1 MKSTQITFK
10 KLALPFLISTLVMG
24 GCSTVSEK
32 STATNTA
39 KSDMVLIEKD
49 KQISSL
55 ESNLNEERA
64 ARSRLEQERESM
76 ASMKGSSQHMA
87 AATGNEM
94 LPPNAKAGECYAR
107 AFTAPKYETETLTV
121 LKKDASER
129 IQIIPAKYEQQ
140 NEQVLVKEASERI
153 EVVPAKYGW
162 ATEKVLVSPESERLV
177 EIPAKYKTETEKVLD
192 KPEHTMWKKG
202 SGPITKVDSATGEI
216 MCLVTIPASYKTVT
230 KRVLVS
236 PATTQSTT
244 IPAKYKTVK
253 KRIVIKPAT
262 TRTVT
267 IPAEYKTV
275 KARKLAEPSK
285 TVRIPVKAE
294 YGTITKRTMVSDG
307 KMEWAPVLCKTNMNQ
322 KVGLRIQE
330 SLKKAGYNPG
340 PIDGVIGSQ
349 TMSATKAYQRS
360 KGLRTGGLTME
371 TLSSLGI
378 NLSN

>member
-1 MKSTQITFK
+1 MGSKQLTFK
-10 KLALPFLISTLVMG
+10 KLALPVMISTLVLS

-32 STATNTA
+32 SASTSTAQ
-39 KSDMVLIEKD
+39 SDMILIEKD

-55 ESNLNEERA
+55 ESTLNEERA
-64 ARSRLEQERESM
+64 ARSRLEQERESF
-76 ASMKGSSQHMA
+76 ASAPAPSTSTA
-87 AATGNEM
+87 AAGTEM
-94 LPPNAKAGECYAR
+94 LPPNAKSGECYAR

-129 IQIIPAKYEQQ
+129 IQIIPAKYEMQ
-140 NEQVLVKEASERI
+140 EERVLVKEASERI

-162 ATEKVLVSPESERLV
+162 TTEQVLISPASERLAQV
-177 EIPAKYKTETEKVLD
+177 PAKYKTEYEKVLD

-202 SGPITKVDSATGEI
+202 SGPITKIDSATGEI
-216 MCLVTIPASYKTVT
+216 MCLVTVPASYKTVS
-230 KRVLVS
+230 KRVLAS
-236 PATTQSTT
+236 PATTTSTT

-253 KRIVIKPAT
+253 KRIVEKPAT

-267 IPAEYKTV
+267 IPAEYKIV

-294 YGTITKRTMVSDG
+294 YGTVTKRVMVSDG

-378 NLSN
+378 NLSK

>member
-1 MKSTQITFK
+1 MGSTQITLR
-10 KLALPFLISTLVMG
+10 KLALPVLISTLVMS

-32 STATNTA
+32 SASTNTA
-39 KSDMVLIEKD
+39 NSSDMILIEKD

-55 ESNLNEERA
+55 ESTLQEERA

-76 ASMKGSSQHMA
+76 ASTSSATTTTA
-87 AATGNEM
+87 AGMDM

-107 AFTAPKYETETLTV
+107 VFTAPKYETETLTV

-129 IQIIPAKYEQQ
+129 IEIIPAKYAMQE
-140 NEQVLVKEASERI
+140 ERVLVKEASERI

-162 ATEKVLVSPESERLV
+162 TTEQVLISPASEKIV
-177 EIPAKYKTETEKVLD
+177 EVPAKYKTEYEKVLD
-192 KPEHTMWKKG
+192 KPEQTIWKKG
-202 SGPITKVDSATGEI
+202 SGPITKIDSGTGEI
-216 MCLVTIPASYKTVT
+216 MCLVTIPASYKTIS
-230 KRVLVS
+230 KRVLVT
-236 PATTQSTT
+236 PATTKSTT

-253 KRIVIKPAT
+253 RRIVEKPAS

-267 IPAEYKTV
+267 IPAEYKMV
-275 KARKLAEPSK
+275 KGRKLAEPSK

-294 YGTITKRTMVSDG
+294 YGTMTKRIMVSEG

-322 KVGLRIQE
+322 KVGLRIQD
-330 SLKKAGYNPG
+330 SLKAAGYNPG

-349 TMSATKAYQRS
+349 TMAATKAYQRS

-371 TLSSLGI
+371 TLNSLGI
-378 NLSN
+378 NLSK